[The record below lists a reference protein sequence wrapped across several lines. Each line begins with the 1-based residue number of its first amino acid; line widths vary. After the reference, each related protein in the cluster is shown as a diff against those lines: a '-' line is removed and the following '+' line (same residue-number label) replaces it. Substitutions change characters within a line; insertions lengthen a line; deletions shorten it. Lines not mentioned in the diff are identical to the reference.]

1 MKWNTVTYRWLIA
14 GCLLSAFV
22 LALVNVQPTVADEAF
37 SLSKVREQV
46 RQDYRQV
53 KHLAPDALTRQL
65 AGSKDVL
72 LFDVR
77 ESDEFAV
84 SHIAGA
90 KRIDPGVW
98 RRTFM
103 NKFEKAVAGKTV
115 IFYCSVG
122 VRSSK
127 LAARVQSAL
136 VEAGAKAVYNLD
148 GGIFAWHNQQ
158 RPLKDVGGPTQFVHP
173 YDRNW
178 GSLVLRKDL
187 TRMAP
192 ARPGQ

>member
-1 MKWNTVTYRWLIA
+1 MKWNRATYGRLVA
-14 GCLLSAFV
+14 GYLLTAFV
-22 LALVNVQPTVADEAF
+22 LAFASVPSTHADETL

-46 RQDYRQV
+46 KQDYRQV
-53 KHLAPDALTRQL
+53 KHLAPDALTGQL
-65 AGSKDVL
+65 AGDKDVL

-77 ESDEFAV
+77 ERDEFAV

-90 KRIDPGVW
+90 QRIDPGVW
-98 RRTFM
+98 RWTFM

-148 GGIFAWHNQQ
+148 GGIFAWHNQK
-158 RPLKDVGGPTQFVHP
+158 RPLMDVGGPTKFVHP

-178 GSLVLRKDL
+178 GSLVLRKNL
-187 TRMAP
+187 TRMVP